1 MHTLVTKEKSGPALG
16 GKDDYIGPRSCA
28 PIPRLTDRTAH
39 TLSLPERNRMTPH
52 PVKYK
57 CGAWL
62 FVAPL
67 LDAAPA
73 NRTSSF
79 GARASIKL
87 FMQENGSPLYGFSAE
102 LIDGQ
107 PLGLGY
113 FRGRV
118 LLIVNT
124 ASHCGFTPQ
133 YAALEEL
140 YRQYNRRGFEVLA
153 FPSNQFGRQEPG
165 TAAEI
170 AEFCSRNYKVS
181 FPLFAKIDVNGAEAH
196 PLYQWLK
203 EQKRGF
209 LGFSRIPWN
218 FTKFLIDRKGEVVSR
233 HAPSTDPMKLAL
245 AIEALLREQ

>member
-16 GKDDYIGPRSCA
+16 GKDDYIGPRPCA
-28 PIPRLTDRTAH
+28 PISRLMDRTALIQSTGAKPDNAASVRH
-39 TLSLPERNRMTPH
+39 
-52 PVKYK
+52 KYDV
-57 CGAWL
+57 WL

-67 LDAAPA
+67 LDVAPA

-79 GARASIKL
+79 SARASIKL
-87 FMQENGSPLYGFSAE
+87 FMPENDSPLYGFSAN

-107 PLGLGY
+107 PISLSY

-118 LLIVNT
+118 LLVVNT

-133 YAALEEL
+133 YAAMEEL
-140 YRQYNRRGFEVLA
+140 YNLYSSRGFEVLA
-153 FPSNQFGRQEPG
+153 FPSNQFGKQEPG

-170 AEFCSRNYKVS
+170 AEFCNRNYKVN
-181 FPLFAKIDVNGAEAH
+181 FPLFAKVDVNGPEAH

-209 LGFSRIPWN
+209 LGMSRIPWN

-233 HAPSTDPMKLAL
+233 HAPSTDPMKLTF
-245 AIEALLREQ
+245 AIEALLHKQ